1 MERTLEKVVLEFT
14 VSIRRNKIDVQ
25 GTLMHP
31 AVFLLKEEIDSK
43 SMGNASEKDII
54 EASPAFINI
63 LNFSSRRNAYYK
75 FFDAKNDINLVK
87 EGDYFIYFGEKGKN
101 FASWLKSLGHK
112 IILVGIGDLDNL

>member
-1 MERTLEKVVLEFT
+1 M
-14 VSIRRNKIDVQ
+14 
-25 GTLMHP
+25 
-31 AVFLLKEEIDSK
+31 
-43 SMGNASEKDII
+43 

-87 EGDYFIYFGEKGKN
+87 EWDYFIYFGEKGKN

>member
-43 SMGNASEKDII
+43 SMGNASE
-54 EASPAFINI
+54 
-63 LNFSSRRNAYYK
+63 RNHGS
-75 FFDAKNDINLVK
+75 LPS
-87 EGDYFIYFGEKGKN
+87 IY
-101 FASWLKSLGHK
+101 
-112 IILVGIGDLDNL
+112 